1 MTRIRLETEIAAPV
15 DRVFDLARDIGF
27 HERSM
32 SAAGERAVAG
42 RMDGPIR
49 AGETVTW
56 RARHFGRWWT
66 LTSRLTEIDAPAT
79 FTDEQVAGPFRRFR
93 HRHTFRAVPGGTL
106 MIDDW
111 EHEAPF
117 GPVGRIADGLVLARH
132 MHGLLEARSAALKTE
147 AEADAA
153 ANGGVQ
159 PAG

>member
-1 MTRIRLETEIAAPV
+1 MTRIRLETAIAAPV
-15 DRVFDLARDIGF
+15 ERVFDLARDIGF

-32 SAAGERAVAG
+32 AATGERAVAG
-42 RMDGPIR
+42 RRDGPIR

-66 LTSRLTEIDAPAT
+66 LTSRLTEIDAPTT

-93 HRHTFRAVPGGTL
+93 HRHTFRTVPGGTM

-117 GPVGRIADGLVLARH
+117 GPVGRIVDRLVLTRH
-132 MHGLLEARSAALKTE
+132 MCGLLEARNAALKAE
-147 AEADAA
+147 AEADVAA
-153 ANGGVQ
+153 SGGFQ

>member
-42 RMDGPIR
+42 RMGGLIR

-66 LTSRLTEIDAPAT
+66 LTSRLTEFDAPAT

-106 MIDDW
+106 MIDD
-111 EHEAPF
+111 
-117 GPVGRIADGLVLARH
+117 
-132 MHGLLEARSAALKTE
+132 
-147 AEADAA
+147 
-153 ANGGVQ
+153 
-159 PAG
+159 